1 MGNSLGN
8 RIIIQKKMSNL
19 CVKYFNIK
27 IDLNKEI
34 VISLG

>member
-8 RIIIQKKMSNL
+8 RITIQKKMANL

-27 IDLNKEI
+27 FKQRNFD
-34 VISLG
+34 